1 MADVAEEGQSQEKD
15 RYDEEGDPNLV
26 PFRNSKDG
34 PVLEW
39 ARARDLSVGDRV
51 LLSNRF
57 IWTIGAVD
65 GQSGESAPLSLVL
78 VEPTYSV
85 VRDKPEVGPTM
96 PRRLEH
102 HVSGAFLYRRLT

>member
-1 MADVAEEGQSQEKD
+1 MGDVIEEGQERETD
-15 RYDEEGDPNLV
+15 PYDQEGDPNLV

-39 ARARDLSVGDRV
+39 ARARDLSSGDRV

-57 IWTIGAVD
+57 IWTIDTVD
-65 GQSGESAPLSLVL
+65 EHGGEPGQLSLVL

-85 VRDKPEVGPTM
+85 VRTSPEVGPSM
-96 PRRLEH
+96 PRRLDH
-102 HVSGAFLYRRLT
+102 RVSGAFLYRRLT

>member
-1 MADVAEEGQSQEKD
+1 MADVVEEGQAREID
-15 RYDEEGDPNLV
+15 PYDQEGDPNLV

-39 ARARDLSVGDRV
+39 ARARDLSTGDRV

-57 IWTIGAVD
+57 IWTIDSVAGEGGET
-65 GQSGESAPLSLVL
+65 GQLSLVL
-78 VEPTYSV
+78 VDPTYSV
-85 VRDKPEVGPTM
+85 VRTRPEVGPSM

-102 HVSGAFLYRRLT
+102 RVSGAFLYRRLT